1 MARLRIMILFGT
13 RAEVIKMAPIIK
25 LMQEDPDTF
34 EPIIVVASKQYQQLH
49 QAMRFFGID
58 SDFDLNVKSIEE
70 IGMIEQLS
78 QLLHNFQ
85 TVINAAQPNMLM
97 VLGDTMTT
105 LAASLSAF
113 YNHIPVAHVEAGLR
127 TYDKQNPFPD
137 EMQRHL
143 TDTLSDVF
151 FAPTE
156 QARQN
161 LLNESVADERI
172 FVTGNTIIDTVTQY
186 YDENYQSE
194 LLDSIPANHEFA
206 LLTMGRIENTGLPM
220 ERVFRTARDI
230 IETNP
235 DLELICPVATDSA
248 AFGIATKILSNRD
261 RIHVLP
267 LMDLGD
273 FLNTAARSRF
283 ILTDSAGTVE
293 EASVLHKPV
302 LLLRENTERT
312 EAIKAGTAKIV
323 GTDPTSIQQ
332 AVFSLMHDKKYY
344 NRMTSGSKGLFGDGH
359 AADKIVDIIKR
370 EF

>member
-25 LMQEDPDTF
+25 LMKQGPDTF

-58 SDFDLNVKSIEE
+58 SDFDLNVKSSRE

-85 TVINAAQPNMLM
+85 TVISAAQPDMLM
-97 VLGDTMTT
+97 VLGDTITT

-113 YNHIPVAHVEAGLR
+113 YNRLPVAHVEAGLR
-127 TYDKQNPFPD
+127 TYDKLNPFPD

-156 QARQN
+156 QARDN
-161 LLNESVADERI
+161 LLNEQVADERI
-172 FVTGNTIIDTVTQY
+172 FVTGNTVVDTVTQY
-186 YDENYQSE
+186 YDPDYHSK
-194 LLDSIPANHEFA
+194 LLDSIPDDHDLI
-206 LLTMGRIENTGLPM
+206 LLTMGRIENTGFPM
-220 ERVFRTARDI
+220 ERVFRTMRDVV
-230 IETNP
+230 ETNP
-235 DLELICPVATDSA
+235 NVELVCPVATDSA
-248 AFGIATKILSNRD
+248 AFGIATEILANRD
-261 RIHVLP
+261 RIHVMP

-273 FLNTAARSRF
+273 FLNTAARSKF

-293 EASVLHKPV
+293 EASVFHKPV
-302 LLLRENTERT
+302 LLLRKNTERL
-312 EAIKAGTAKIV
+312 EAIKAGTAKVV

-332 AVFSLMHDKKYY
+332 ATFSLLHDKKFY
-344 NRMTSGSKGLFGDGH
+344 NRMTSGGQLFGDGH
-359 AADKIVDIIKR
+359 AADQIVEIIKR

>member
-1 MARLRIMILFGT
+1 MAQLRIMILFGT

-25 LMQEDPDTF
+25 LMQQDPETF
-34 EPIIVVASKQYQQLH
+34 APIIVVASKQYQQLH

-58 SDFDLNVKSIEE
+58 SDFDLNVKSSSE
-70 IGMIEQLS
+70 IGMLEQLS

-85 TVINAAQPNMLM
+85 TVISAAQPDMLM
-97 VLGDTMTT
+97 VLGDTITT

-113 YNHIPVAHVEAGLR
+113 YNRLPVAHVEAGLR
-127 TYDKQNPFPD
+127 TYDKMNPFPD

-156 QARQN
+156 QAREN
-161 LLNESVADERI
+161 LLNEQIADERI

-186 YDENYQSE
+186 YDDHYQSQ
-194 LLDSIPANHEFA
+194 LLASLPDDHEFI

-220 ERVFRTARDI
+220 ERVFRTMRDV

-235 DLELICPVATDSA
+235 NLELICPVATDSA
-248 AFGIATKILSNRD
+248 AFGVATKILSNRD
-261 RIHVLP
+261 RIHVMP

-273 FLNTAARSRF
+273 FLNTAARSKF

-293 EASVLHKPV
+293 EASVFHKPV
-302 LLLRENTERT
+302 LLLRQNTERT

-332 AVFSLMHDKKYY
+332 AVFALLNDKKFY
-344 NRMTSGSKGLFGDGH
+344 NQMTSGGQLFGDGH
-359 AADKIVDIIKR
+359 AADQIVKIIKR